1 MKLLSL
7 DQSSHITG
15 WAIFED
21 GKLVTY
27 GKFALA
33 NEDLGERLYH
43 YRNEVM
49 KLIKEHK
56 INQVAFE
63 DIQLQ
68 ESAFNNVVT
77 YKILAEIFGITE
89 ELLYELKIPYQVISS
104 NTWKSKLKI
113 KGKKRT
119 EQKQNAQQWVLNTY
133 NVKAIQDIC
142 DAICLGASLYI
153 EDKKVEH
160 FSWE

>member
-1 MKLLSL
+1 MRLLSL

-15 WAIFED
+15 WAVFEN

-56 INQVAFE
+56 VDQVAFE
-63 DIQLQ
+63 DI
-68 ESAFNNVVT
+68 
-77 YKILAEIFGITE
+77 
-89 ELLYELKIPYQVISS
+89 
-104 NTWKSKLKI
+104 
-113 KGKKRT
+113 
-119 EQKQNAQQWVLNTY
+119 
-133 NVKAIQDIC
+133 
-142 DAICLGASLYI
+142 
-153 EDKKVEH
+153 
-160 FSWE
+160 